1 MESKSKISLKI
12 DGGEVTADEGMT
24 ILEVAQ
30 QAGIHIP
37 TLCHHPALSK
47 WGGCRMCV
55 VEVEGVPRL
64 VASCVMPVR
73 EGMMVVTTNER
84 IIKSRRAVLEFI
96 FAERNHNCMFCEKS
110 GDCELQQL
118 AYDLQM
124 DHMAVPQAF
133 TPYPLDITNDYMGI
147 DHNRCILCGR
157 CVRACAELAG
167 NHVLAFQNRGP
178 RSLIGFD
185 LNETL
190 NGSTCYACGICLQ
203 VCPTGA
209 IFNRQRT
216 HYAVKGH
223 TKAWQATDSHCPQC
237 GLLCATTMVVADNTL
252 LKVEGRLTADGK
264 RPDRGQLCFR
274 GRFEIFNDFGERLRH
289 PLVRNAKGRWTE
301 ESWENALDRVAKKM
315 NSLRDTA
322 GGQVLFGI
330 ASGGVSNEVLIA
342 FRDLLA
348 KGWSAGTIDTFDG
361 SHYRAVLAASRE
373 LGHPLEEASWRQLPD
388 SDFVIACGA
397 DLSKRQPLLLSLLRR
412 NVLENGSRV
421 AVIGPADVMASFR
434 SFYFETDHED
444 LPAWVDILWNMA
456 AQASGGTPKAKG
468 KTQKTGQAGGKRY
481 LTDLQKKVGMPAK
494 TRTALTDMVS
504 QYLAS
509 KQPLVIA
516 GEALSDAKCASALNH
531 LARLTGLKDPDACG
545 RLMILKRDGNSAGAW
560 KLGIAAQKRP
570 GPKRRL
576 KAGLM
581 LLGEESAADIAVWT
595 GRSAPE
601 FLAVISPHMP
611 TKLLDK
617 AQVFIPRPSW
627 LEEEGTY
634 TASDGNETAHVKKVL
649 TAPEGVRDTWQTL
662 LALADRT
669 GGAPALKTLEQL
681 TKKAAAE
688 LNPGIET

>member
-1 MESKSKISLKI
+1 MDSKSKIRLKI
-12 DGGEVTADEGMT
+12 DGNEVTADEGMT
-24 ILEVAQ
+24 ILETAQ

-37 TLCHHPALSK
+37 TLCHHPALSS

-55 VEVEGVPRL
+55 VAVEGVPRL

-73 EGMMVVTTNER
+73 EGMAVVTTNER
-84 IIKSRRAVLEFI
+84 IIKSRRTVLEFI
-96 FAERNHNCMFCEKS
+96 FAERNHNCMFCPKS

-124 DHMAVPQAF
+124 DHMLVPQSFNPFPVDA
-133 TPYPLDITNDYMGI
+133 TNQYMGI

-190 NGSTCYACGICLQ
+190 NGSTCYACGVCLQ

-209 IFNRQRT
+209 IFSRQRT

-223 TKAWQATDSHCPQC
+223 TKAWQTTDSHCPQC
-237 GLLCATTMVVADNTL
+237 GLLCPTTMVVTDNTL
-252 LKVEGRLTADGK
+252 LKVEGRLMAADN
-264 RPDRGQLCFR
+264 RPDRGQLCAR
-274 GRFEIFNDFGERLRH
+274 GRFEVLNDFGERLRH

-301 ESWENALDRVAKKM
+301 ASWDNALDRVAEKM
-315 NSLRDTA
+315 NSLRDAA

-330 ASGGVSNEVLIA
+330 ASGGLSNEGLVA

-361 SHYRAVLAASRE
+361 SHYRTVLAAGRD
-373 LGHPLEEASWRQLPD
+373 LGHPLKEASWKQLAE
-388 SDFVIACGA
+388 SDFVIACGT
-397 DLSKRQPLLLSLLRR
+397 DLSERQPLLRSLLRR

-434 SFYFETDHED
+434 SFYFATGDDD

-456 AQASGGTPKAKG
+456 AQASGEAPTAAVKSK
-468 KTQKTGQAGGKRY
+468 KTGQAGGKRH
-481 LTDLQKKVGMPAK
+481 LADLQKKVGMRPQ
-494 TRTALTDMVS
+494 TRKALADMLS

-509 KQPLVIA
+509 EQPLVIA
-516 GEALSDAKCASALNH
+516 GEALLNAQQPSALNH
-531 LARLTGLKDPDACG
+531 LARLAGLKDPETGG

-560 KLGIAAQKRP
+560 KLGIPAQSKA
-570 GPKRRL
+570 GPKKRL

-581 LLGEESAADIAVWT
+581 LLGEESAADIAAWT

-601 FLAVISPHMP
+601 FLAVISPYLQ
-611 TKLLDK
+611 TNLLDK
-617 AQVFIPRPSW
+617 AQVLIPRPCW

-634 TASDGNETAHVKKVL
+634 TASDGSETAYVQKVL
-649 TAPEGVRDTWQTL
+649 AAPGDIRNTCQTL
-662 LALADRT
+662 LALAERT

-681 TKKAAAE
+681 TQKATAG

>member
-1 MESKSKISLKI
+1 MEPKSKISLKI
-12 DGGEVTADEGMT
+12 DGSEVTADAGMT
-24 ILEVAQ
+24 VLEAAQ
-30 QAGIHIP
+30 QAAIHIP
-37 TLCHHPALSK
+37 TLCHHPALSNL
-47 WGGCRMCV
+47 GGCRMCV

-73 EGMMVVTTNER
+73 AGMVVVTNSER
-84 IIKSRRAVLEFI
+84 ITKSRRAVLEFI
-96 FAERNHNCMFCEKS
+96 FAERNHNCMFCPKS

-124 DHMAVPQAF
+124 DHMDVPQAF
-133 TPYPLDITNDYMGI
+133 APFPIDVTNDYMGI

-178 RSLIGFD
+178 RSLVGFD

-190 NGSTCYACGICLQ
+190 NGSTCYACGVCLQ

-223 TKAWQATDSHCPQC
+223 TKDWQTTDSHCPQC
-237 GLLCATTMVVADNTL
+237 GLLCPTTMVVADNAL
-252 LKVEGRLTADGK
+252 LKVEGRLTAAGK
-264 RPDRGQLCFR
+264 RPDRGQLCAR
-274 GRFEIFNDFGERLRH
+274 GRFEVLNDFGKRLRQ
-289 PLVRNAKGRWTE
+289 PLIRNAKGRWTE
-301 ESWENALDRVAKKM
+301 ASWENALDRIAEKM
-315 NSLRDTA
+315 NSLRDTL

-330 ASGGVSNEVLIA
+330 TSGGVSNEVLIS

-361 SHYRAVLAASRE
+361 SHYRAVLAAGRD
-373 LGHPLEEASWRQLPD
+373 LGHPLKEVSWKQLPE
-388 SDFVIACGA
+388 SDFVIVCGT
-397 DLSKRQPLLLSLLRR
+397 DLSKRQPLLMSLLRR
-412 NVLENGSRV
+412 NVLETGTRV

-434 SFYFETDHED
+434 SYYFAAGHDD
-444 LPAWVDILWNMA
+444 LTAWVDILWNMA
-456 AQASGGTPKAKG
+456 LQASEGALKDVVKPRRA
-468 KTQKTGQAGGKRY
+468 GQAERKRY
-481 LTDLQKKVGMPAK
+481 LTDLQKKVGMQVQ
-494 TRTALTDMVS
+494 TRKALADMIS

-516 GEALSDAKCASALNH
+516 GEALLNAQQPSALNN
-531 LARLTGLKDPDACG
+531 LAKLTRLKDPDSGG

-560 KLGIAAQKRP
+560 KLGLPAENRP

-581 LLGEESAADIAVWT
+581 LLDGESAADIAAWT

-601 FLAVISPHMP
+601 FLAVISPYLQ
-611 TKLLDK
+611 TNLLDK
-617 AQVFIPRPSW
+617 AQVLIPRPSW

-634 TASDGNETAHVKKVL
+634 TASDGNETAHVQKVL
-649 TAPEGVRDTWQTL
+649 AAPGDIRDTWQTL

-669 GGAPALKTLEQL
+669 GSSPALGTLEQL
-681 TKKAAAE
+681 TQKAADK
-688 LNPGIET
+688 LNLGIGI

>member
-1 MESKSKISLKI
+1 MEPKSKISLKI
-12 DGGEVTADEGMT
+12 DGSEVTADEGT
-24 ILEVAQ
+24 TVLEAAK
-30 QAGIHIP
+30 QAGIPIP
-37 TLCHHPALSK
+37 TLCHHPALSS

-64 VASCVMPVR
+64 VASCVTPVR
-73 EGMMVVTTNER
+73 AGMVVVTTNER

-124 DHMAVPQAF
+124 DHMDVPQAF
-133 TPYPLDITNDYMGI
+133 APFPIDVTNEYMGI

-167 NHVLAFQNRGP
+167 NYVLAFQNRGP

-190 NGSTCYACGICLQ
+190 NGSTCYACGICMQ

-223 TKAWQATDSHCPQC
+223 TKDWQATDSHCPQC
-237 GLLCATTMVVADNTL
+237 GLLCPTTMVVTDNTL

-301 ESWENALDRVAKKM
+301 ASWENALDRVAEKM

-348 KGWSAGTIDTFDG
+348 QGWSADTIDTFDG
-361 SHYRAVLAASRE
+361 SHYRTVLAAGRD
-373 LGHPLEEASWRQLPD
+373 LGHPLKEASWKQLPE
-388 SDFVIACGA
+388 SDFVIACGT
-397 DLSKRQPLLLSLLRR
+397 DLSERQPLLLSLLRR

-434 SFYFETDHED
+434 SFYFDTGHED
-444 LPAWVDILWNMA
+444 LAAWVDILWNMA
-456 AQASGGTPKAKG
+456 AQASGGAPKAKG
-468 KTQKTGQAGGKRY
+468 KIPKTGQAGGKRY
-481 LTDLQKKVGMPAK
+481 LTDLQKKVGMQAQ
-494 TRTALTDMVS
+494 TRKALAEMVS
-504 QYLAS
+504 QYLAA
-509 KQPLVIA
+509 KKPLVIA
-516 GEALSDAKCASALNH
+516 GEALSDANCASALNN
-531 LARLTGLKDPDACG
+531 LARLAGLKDPDSGG

-560 KLGIAAQKRP
+560 KLGIPAENKP
-570 GPKRRL
+570 GPKKRL

-581 LLGEESAADIAVWT
+581 LLGEESAADIAAWT

-601 FLAVISPHMP
+601 FLAVISPYLP
-611 TKLLDK
+611 TNLLDK
-617 AQVFIPRPSW
+617 AQVLIPRPCW

-634 TASDGNETAHVKKVL
+634 TASDGSETAYIQKVL
-649 TAPEGVRDTWQTL
+649 AAPGDMRSTWQTL

-681 TKKAAAE
+681 TQKAAAE
-688 LNPGIET
+688 LNLGIET